1 MTTTFDGITIPE
13 TNGQVGH
20 QFSATV
26 ELITPDLARQYL
38 GQNTHNR
45 KIRQGKVLA
54 YAEDMK
60 AGRWEMN
67 GASIAFGLDGALDD
81 GQHRLLAVIE
91 SNVPVRMLVVRGLS
105 AKAQDTIDTGVSR
118 KLADVLTLRG
128 EKNASTLAAALRS
141 VFIWQSG
148 RRNFGGASGS
158 YTTIPQLLRCLEDNP
173 WVRDYAPLMKRLTT
187 NAKLPA
193 SVSGALIYAFN
204 EADPEDADYFWE
216 RLMSEEGHTKGDPI
230 FTLRKA
236 LLSSKDHRGSRNVN
250 YLAALTIKAWNRYRA
265 GETCEILVYRTG
277 GAQAEKFPEVQ

>member
-1 MTTTFDGITIPE
+1 MITTTFDRMISE
-13 TNGQVGH
+13 TNGQLDQ
-20 QFSATV
+20 QFSAAV

-45 KIRQGKVLA
+45 NIRQGKVLA

-67 GASIAFGLDGALDD
+67 GASIAFGLDGVLDD

-91 SNVPVRMLVVRGLS
+91 SDIPVRMLVVRGLS
-105 AKAQDTIDTGVSR
+105 AAAQDTIDTGLSR

-128 EKNASTLAAALRS
+128 EKNASTMGAALRS

-148 RRNFGGASGS
+148 RRTFGGASGA
-158 YTTIPQLLRCLEDNP
+158 YTTIPQLLRCLEDNA
-173 WVRDYAPLMKRLTT
+173 WVRDYAPLMKRLATT
-187 NAKLPA
+187 VKLPA

-204 EADPEDADYFWE
+204 DADPVDAVYFWD
-216 RLMSEEGHTKGDPI
+216 RLMSDEGHTKGEPI

-236 LLSSKDHRGSRNVN
+236 LLSSKDHRGTRNVN
-250 YLAALTIKAWNRYRA
+250 YLAAITIKAWNRYRA
-265 GETCEILVYRTG
+265 GETCEVLIYRTG
-277 GAQAEKFPEVQ
+277 GAQAEKFPEVR